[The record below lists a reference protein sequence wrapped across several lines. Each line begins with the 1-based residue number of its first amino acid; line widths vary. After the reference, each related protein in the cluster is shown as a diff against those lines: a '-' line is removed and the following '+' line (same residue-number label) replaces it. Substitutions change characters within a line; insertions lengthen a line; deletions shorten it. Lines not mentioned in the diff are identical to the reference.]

1 LKYIFVAGA
10 PGSKWSSVVKNIY
23 YSKEIDRSDNSPQRS
38 YAHSG
43 AYNGATM
50 HLGSYFDPGMEF
62 GQNFDQLDQLTPA
75 ECEAEFDRPFT
86 GTGIRII
93 KSHVFC
99 HHIDFLRTHWP
110 DCPVVTVYRPTDAC
124 FGWWV
129 RCGHFDITYPDYR
142 QYYKNFECM
151 YQHIQE
157 QNRDLIS
164 TLNKTPAC
172 TVWNNLDL
180 CGFLNISAPPTEYF
194 QDYVQSEIDVKVY
207 QGSC

>member
-1 LKYIFVAGA
+1 MAGA

-23 YSKEIDRSDNSPQRS
+23 YSEKIDRSDNSPKRS
-38 YAHSG
+38 YAYSD
-43 AYNGATM
+43 AYNGAPM

-62 GQNFDQLDQLTPA
+62 GTWFDRLDRYSPA
-75 ECEAEFDRPFT
+75 ECEQEFDRPFT
-86 GTGIRII
+86 GTGVRII

-157 QNRDLIS
+157 QNRDLTS

-180 CGFLNISAPPTEYF
+180 CGLLNISAPPTEYF